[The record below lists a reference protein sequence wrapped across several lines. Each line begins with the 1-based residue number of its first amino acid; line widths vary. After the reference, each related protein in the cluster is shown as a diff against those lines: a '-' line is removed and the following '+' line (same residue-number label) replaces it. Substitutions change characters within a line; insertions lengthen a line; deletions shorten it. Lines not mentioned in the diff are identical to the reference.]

1 MTAVGRVVVATAIA
15 ATVVALV
22 VVQRLSVTYRDGLAV
37 TEASAVLV
45 SDSVD
50 PIRTLADDLAELA
63 VTLVASLELAQSLV
77 QSSEATLADLGAASS
92 TNLSDTATAA
102 ANTADR
108 LAATLE
114 TIERLIPGERDS
126 IAEDLR
132 AFAVGL
138 EPVSEQLRTIGDRPT
153 IVAAELGT
161 SRSTLAELA
170 TQIDVIAT
178 DSGGLGPTF
187 DALDATAVDVQARA
201 NAATDR
207 IGLDLWL
214 GRILIVSV
222 GLVFAAIGV
231 IADRFGRA
239 WGAVTPDPRPA
250 P

>member
-92 TNLSDTATAA
+92 TNRSDTATA

-108 LAATLE
+108 LAATK
-114 TIERLIPGERDS
+114 RS
-126 IAEDLR
+126 NAS
-132 AFAVGL
+132 F
-138 EPVSEQLRTIGDRPT
+138 RPS
-153 IVAAELGT
+153 AQH
-161 SRSTLAELA
+161 R
-170 TQIDVIAT
+170 
-178 DSGGLGPTF
+178 
-187 DALDATAVDVQARA
+187 
-201 NAATDR
+201 
-207 IGLDLWL
+207 
-214 GRILIVSV
+214 
-222 GLVFAAIGV
+222 
-231 IADRFGRA
+231 
-239 WGAVTPDPRPA
+239 
-250 P
+250 